1 MSTPAQADVESRR
14 QETRGLASVQHPADL
29 GAFYLSMDFYDYRAA
44 IGSTSSAHNPENAID
59 PVRRL
64 YNADRQSVNSQIQRK
79 NTFAKIKLPIPS
91 HLNDS
96 YRSVWEESSL
106 GGFAGIAGDVY
117 SAANALITSTDGGA
131 EASAEMAGALSA
143 AAKSAVVGIGRQLI
157 TNTPIGDIYDLFT
170 GTAMNQNLAVLFRG
184 PTLKS
189 HQFRWRVAPRN
200 AQESADIK
208 KIIAILKRA
217 QHATQL
223 SPSSSSVLRYPSE
236 CLLQFHSAGD
246 NTKFLYPMRPCVL
259 EQLDINHSPNGSLS
273 LHQETFDAS
282 IIDIS
287 CTFKETSYY
296 TRESFDNQNE
306 YGYDGYSTADLTR
319 GAEGIAYGS
328 ASEVAP
334 TPASDEDLARLSER
348 VITDPADTTPV
359 TVADMEALING

>member
-1 MSTPAQADVESRR
+1 MSTPAQAEVESRR
-14 QETRGLASVQHPADL
+14 QETRGLTSVQHPADL

-44 IGSTSSAHNPENAID
+44 IGSTRSDHNPENSID

-79 NTFAKIKLPIPS
+79 NTFAKIKLPIPAN
-91 HLNDS
+91 LNDS
-96 YRSVWEESSL
+96 YRSAWEDATL

-117 SAANALITSTDGGA
+117 SAANSLMTGNGEDGGA
-131 EASAEMAGALSA
+131 EMAGTLSRA
-143 AAKSAVVGIGRQLI
+143 ARASVVGIGRQLI
-157 TNTPIGDIYDLFT
+157 NNTPIGDIYDLFT

-200 AQESADIK
+200 AKESADIK

-223 SPSSSSVLRYPSE
+223 SPASSSVLRYPSE
-236 CLLQFHSAGD
+236 CLLQFNSAGD
-246 NTKFLYPMRPCVL
+246 STKFLYPMRPCVL
-259 EQLDINHSPNGSLS
+259 EQLDINHSPNGSVS
-273 LHQETFDAS
+273 LHQETFDAT

-296 TRESFDNQNE
+296 TRESFDNANE
-306 YGYDGYSTADLTR
+306 YGYDGFNTADLTR
-319 GAEGIAYGS
+319 GGEGIAYGNDTES
-328 ASEVAP
+328 VAP
-334 TPASDEDLARLSER
+334 TPMSDEDLTRLAEGLN
-348 VITDPADTTPV
+348 
-359 TVADMEALING
+359 E